1 MLFRFIA
8 CFALFIT
15 INSIAKFKWSKKM
28 SNYTYKMNCIK
39 NRMPIISNK
48 FPGKIIEFPFP
59 DDSEWKDGD
68 IPWEDEEYEP
78 WEDGEV
84 PWDEPNDNKTS
95 IKKFPTKKP
104 TQPPVYSSYM
114 LATLVQ

>member
-1 MLFRFIA
+1 MLFRIIA

-28 SNYTYKMNCIK
+28 TNYAHRMNCIK
-39 NRMPIISNK
+39 NRIPIISNK
-48 FPGKIIEFPFP
+48 FSEKIIKPPFS
-59 DDSEWKDGD
+59 DEYEWEDGD

-84 PWDEPNDNKTS
+84 PWDEPNDNRTS

-104 TQPPVYSSYM
+104 TRPPVSNHM
-114 LATLVQ
+114 LAMALQ